1 MEKNL
6 NAFPAYIYRHR
17 KDDKEPRLEI
27 DPGMSLRDYF
37 AAAVLSGL
45 FARESL
51 RTEGYQNKMYIAD
64 YAFSMADVMLERRSI
79 KTYKTVEEVLADKN
93 GGEVK

>member
-1 MEKNL
+1 MDKNL
-6 NAFPAYIYRHR
+6 NAFPTYIYRHR
-17 KDDKEPRLEI
+17 KDDKEPRFEI

-51 RTEGYQNKMYIAD
+51 RTEGYTNKASIAD
-64 YAFSMADVMLERRSI
+64 YAFSMADAMLERHGI
-79 KTYKTVEEVLADKN
+79 KTYKTVEDALADKN
-93 GGEVK
+93 GGKTE